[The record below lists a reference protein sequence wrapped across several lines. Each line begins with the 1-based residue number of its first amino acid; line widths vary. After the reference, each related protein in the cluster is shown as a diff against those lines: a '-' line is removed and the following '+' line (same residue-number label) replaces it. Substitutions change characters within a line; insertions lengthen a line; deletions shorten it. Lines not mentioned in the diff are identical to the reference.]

1 MSSFAWSDY
10 VSADGSGLNTDAL
23 LEDFKNSSGITDLT
37 ETDLE
42 IFRSTVEATVWSYP
56 LEETHRYFN
65 LNTITQAPRNQLFK
79 PDFAASWLNKNS
91 APAPNASLLYM
102 TSWLDLSKR
111 GEDSANELI
120 LQLPA
125 NPDGNY
131 YVLAVLDS
139 YINTIGSFG
148 PRDPLAGADDAPQY
162 VLLAGPNSIHYGS
175 DKSATITDDQGGQTT
190 MPVLQVDTPRAWIT
204 ARINTNTLDPTA
216 MAATRT
222 FINGDKDEVGT
233 GFQLTTLDQFKRD
246 GTVPYAKP
254 ITQSTSSDA
263 AFDAFGAVPTL
274 SKDQPNPAKE
284 FFTQVSRALALNP
297 VPAQQSRD
305 PGNTPPPYQVWI
317 DNQNVLQNA
326 SREYQPPS
334 ALGTARKD
342 QLNRRFETIGLN
354 LDTGFTQPSSWTD
367 REKAMFDASYLFT
380 LKFLS
385 KATDALVKGQ
395 EGTNNGWSISNKNV
409 GVYPNDWE
417 SWLVRAGVAVEGAA
431 ANIPN
436 DAVYPTTEIDAQ
448 GNALTS
454 TYTYRIA
461 LPKRSTTTDSGNP
474 VELYGPAKGFWAY
487 TIYQP
492 NPGNNYQPFLIEN
505 AIRNT
510 SYSPI
515 NATATLTIDGQL
527 RTKTP
532 GNWNSGTAKGTA
544 LLTGKSQSDIAVE
557 GLDPDT
563 IYYVKDVTELGS
575 ETETDEDDELL
586 LTLASEY
593 QPDYGSN
600 GIAIGGQ
607 GSPGE
612 AIQLSGPRGSTLSF
626 GWINPVA
633 QLGSNQQKGIS
644 SDEITLQTESDGS
657 INLSLSNLAPQS
669 NLQNWLPTPLVTGSG
684 SSDLEAASAF
694 QVMARFYWPTS
705 DISDGA
711 KSILAN
717 PKSSDV
723 YAPPAVERQGLNRI
737 HTWDLLSSA
746 AEAQVKSSDPSFGS
760 TSPLDTPSPYSS
772 EVVGAL
778 IDLTILPDALDGEV
792 ATVNYSYSRNAD
804 YDNQLFFYAID
815 DITGTIN
822 GLSPGDRGYLK
833 EAWSQ
838 RLEADTPIV
847 ADRDA
852 TREGTIELTA
862 GQLYAPIVMTG
873 NAQMFTA
880 YDNANARD
888 YRHFNLIS
896 KSSFGFEDQ
905 IGGGDDH
912 DRNDGIFT
920 VTSID
925 L

>member
-1 MSSFAWSDY
+1 M
-10 VSADGSGLNTDAL
+10 
-23 LEDFKNSSGITDLT
+23 
-37 ETDLE
+37 
-42 IFRSTVEATVWSYP
+42 
-56 LEETHRYFN
+56 
-65 LNTITQAPRNQLFK
+65 
-79 PDFAASWLNKNS
+79 
-91 APAPNASLLYM
+91 
-102 TSWLDLSKR
+102 
-111 GEDSANELI
+111 
-120 LQLPA
+120 
-125 NPDGNY
+125 
-131 YVLAVLDS
+131 
-139 YINTIGSFG
+139 
-148 PRDPLAGADDAPQY
+148 
-162 VLLAGPNSIHYGS
+162 
-175 DKSATITDDQGGQTT
+175 
-190 MPVLQVDTPRAWIT
+190 
-204 ARINTNTLDPTA
+204 
-216 MAATRT
+216 
-222 FINGDKDEVGT
+222 
-233 GFQLTTLDQFKRD
+233 
-246 GTVPYAKP
+246 
-254 ITQSTSSDA
+254 
-263 AFDAFGAVPTL
+263 
-274 SKDQPNPAKE
+274 
-284 FFTQVSRALALNP
+284 
-297 VPAQQSRD
+297 
-305 PGNTPPPYQVWI
+305 
-317 DNQNVLQNA
+317 
-326 SREYQPPS
+326 
-334 ALGTARKD
+334 
-342 QLNRRFETIGLN
+342 
-354 LDTGFTQPSSWTD
+354 
-367 REKAMFDASYLFT
+367 
-380 LKFLS
+380 
-385 KATDALVKGQ
+385 KGQ
-395 EGTNNGWSISNKNV
+395 EGTNNGWAISNKNV
-409 GVYPNDWE
+409 GVYPNNWE

-448 GNALTS
+448 GNSLTS

-461 LPKRSTTTDSGNP
+461 LPKGSTTVDSGEP
-474 VELYGPAKGFWAY
+474 VELYGPARGFWAY

-515 NATATLTIDGQL
+515 NATATLTVDGKL

-563 IYYVKDVTELGS
+563 IYYVESVTELGT
-575 ETETDEDDELL
+575 ETETDKDDELL

-593 QPDYGSN
+593 QPDYGRN

-607 GSPGE
+607 GSPGK
-612 AIQLSGPRGSTLSF
+612 AIQLSGSRGSTLSF

-705 DISDGA
+705 EIEDGA

-723 YAPPAVERQGLNRI
+723 YAPPAVERLGLNRI
-737 HTWDLLSSA
+737 HTWELLSSA
-746 AEAQVKSSDPSFGS
+746 AEAQVKRNDPSFGS

-792 ATVNYSYSRNAD
+792 ATVNYSYSRSAD

-815 DITGTIN
+815 NITGTIN

-838 RLEADTPIV
+838 RLQADTPIV
-847 ADRDA
+847 ADRDS

-896 KSSFGFEDQ
+896 SSSFGFEDQ